1 MTNTFMVNDSKF
13 KEIYVWL
20 NFLTKKQCTN
30 IFMIRVSM
38 YQATEQKQKIGIAY
52 TRQQERK
59 GNTEL
64 SSVKFIGAE
73 KSSQVVTHVTQV
85 LIELKVAAK

>member
-1 MTNTFMVNDSKF
+1 
-13 KEIYVWL
+13 
-20 NFLTKKQCTN
+20 
-30 IFMIRVSM
+30 M